1 MSEDLFANRPRMKEY
16 LKPEDLNTDAC
27 VELAATILSEQAN
40 ELAHAARRYS
50 TSPTKEN
57 RQHLAMLRDWYKS
70 PMFQVLSCGLADG
83 EKVAQDIIKDALRGR
98 ALL

>member
-1 MSEDLFANRPRMKEY
+1 MSEDLFTNRPRMKEY
-16 LKPEDLNTDAC
+16 LKPEDLNTEAC
-27 VELAATILSEQAN
+27 VELAATILGEQAN

-50 TSPTKEN
+50 SSPTKEN

-70 PMFQVLSCGLADG
+70 PMFQALSCGLADG

>member
-1 MSEDLFANRPRMKEY
+1 MKEDLFSKQPRMAEY
-16 LKPEDLNTDAC
+16 LKPEDLDTEAC
-27 VELAATILSEQAN
+27 LDLAAAVLGEQAK
-40 ELAHAARRYS
+40 ELGHAARRYS
-50 TSPTKEN
+50 SSPTKEN

-70 PMFQVLSCGLADG
+70 PMFQALSCGLADG